1 MRLKIS
7 LLALSISLI
16 SANAFSAPTL
26 ISKTPIK
33 HEQANIQANS
43 WVEIDTAA
51 FKSNINEVK
60 KIVGDKTKICAIM
73 KADAYGNGISNLIS
87 SVIESD
93 LACVGITSNEEAK
106 LVREKGFKGQLMRVR
121 AGTPNEI
128 ENAIQ
133 FDMEELIG
141 TTQQAEV
148 ISNIAAK
155 HNKTVSVHLALNSAG
170 MGRNGLDLSTPQ
182 GKTSALEL
190 VKTSH
195 INIVGMMTHFPTE
208 DADKTRQGLAQF
220 NEDTAWLIKTAKLNR
235 DGITLH
241 AANSYTTLTLPEAHL
256 DMVRPGGALYGD
268 LPPTFSDFKRIVSFK
283 TEVASIHQ
291 FPAGSTIGYSSTE
304 TLERDSTLANLPVG
318 YSDGYPRSLS
328 SKGFVLING
337 QRARVVGKASMNTTM
352 VDVTDIQ
359 GIKPGDEVVL
369 FGRQGKD
376 EITSAETEK
385 LSGRILPDLYTLW
398 GLSNPKYV
406 N

>member
-1 MRLKIS
+1 MKFTLS
-7 LLALSISLI
+7 FLALSISLV

-26 ISKTPIK
+26 VADTPIK
-33 HEQANIQANS
+33 HEQAQIQANA

-51 FKSNINEVK
+51 FINNINAMK
-60 KIVGDKTKICAIM
+60 KTVGEKTKICAIM
-73 KADAYGNGISNLIS
+73 KADAYGNGISNLIG
-87 SVIESD
+87 SVIESN

-121 AGTPNEI
+121 AGTPSEI
-128 ENAIQ
+128 ENAVQ
-133 FDMEELIG
+133 FDVEELIG
-141 TTQQAEV
+141 TTQQAEI
-148 ISNIAAK
+148 ISKIAEK

-170 MGRNGLDLSTPQ
+170 MGRNGLDLSTPK
-182 GKTSALEL
+182 GKKSALEL
-190 VKTSH
+190 VKTNN
-195 INIVGMMTHFPTE
+195 IDIVGMMTHFPTE
-208 DADKTRQGLAQF
+208 DVDKTRQGLDQF
-220 NEDTAWLIKTAKLNR
+220 NKDTAWLIKEAKLNR
-235 DGITLH
+235 NDITLH

-268 LPPTFSDFKRIVSFK
+268 LPTQFSDYKRIVAFK
-283 TEVASIHQ
+283 TEVASIHH

-304 TLERDSTLANLPVG
+304 TLERASVLANLPVG

-369 FGRQGKD
+369 FGRQGNE
-376 EITSAETEK
+376 EITSSETEER
-385 LSGRILPDLYTLW
+385 SGRILPDLYTLW

>member
-73 KADAYGNGISNLIS
+73 KADAYGNGISNLIG

-106 LVREKGFKGQLMRVR
+106 LVREKGFKGQIMRVR

-133 FDMEELIG
+133 FDVEELIG
-141 TTQQAEV
+141 TTQQAEIV
-148 ISNIAAK
+148 SKIAAK
-155 HNKTVSVHLALNSAG
+155 YNKTVAVHLALNSAG
-170 MGRNGLDLSTPQ
+170 MGRNGLDLSTTQ
-182 GKTSALEL
+182 GKASALDL
-190 VKTSH
+190 VKTNH

-208 DADKTRQGLAQF
+208 DADKTRQGLTQF
-220 NEDTAWLIKTAKLNR
+220 NEETAWLIKTAKLNR
-235 DGITLH
+235 NNITLH

-304 TLERDSTLANLPVG
+304 TLKRDSILANLPVG

-376 EITSAETEK
+376 EITSAETEE